1 MSNLFEASESH
12 GEAVLR
18 ASNAETLQF
27 SVFNDNSVA
36 KQLLIKVATLNS
48 YKLEKLLAIRLGEA
62 NFSPEKTYE
71 EFLPLIENES
81 HSLPSSSSTYTP
93 TDKPNIQRLS
103 NSTEPSFLDQHRF
116 SDVNEP
122 EGKGLRKIHRTF
134 FDRAGYFKKL
144 HEVTH
149 FLKQLPAKRKK
160 MEKKT
165 LKPHDYNEEDDSEN
179 EREDLIAVAMLIRR
193 KIKMKKLQ
201 KMSDL
206 QAGINP
212 ITYKKD
218 KKNKSEDYME
228 DFKHVFE
235 EELPKK
241 VPKVDPEEYMEG
253 LDIFDPEVIDPV
265 TTVEKKKILKETYRK
280 VVDKGKKKIVD
291 ILKKPIEVLK
301 KPFLYADALKK
312 KPFSYAD
319 ALKKKSG
326 KGLKR
331 KYYDEDED
339 VNSMV
344 MFHHAKQQKYRKM
357 QLINLRQQ
365 LKNDVEGGTLKQQLS
380 GLKIQFHQ
388 DLIDKSRRIKRIYK
402 KSKKNMTSHLENKLH
417 QLHEGLLHERQHAHG
432 MLNSLENFTPVSPHF
447 HKFKSWLTHLPATKK
462 MKNIHSAI
470 QEGDVNKF
478 NRNMRD
484 TIYDMDVTL
493 PPLEIP
499 EDDHKGGQL
508 KRNLHE
514 IKVKGNLLKLVKST
528 TPCYQEYRELLLNPD
543 LKFDLTRSVD
553 DILKDERVKIEP
565 DLRENIE
572 NNQDLDEFFD
582 PGHRK
587 KEYFSEKEVE
597 NLIEN
602 LERDWKE
609 SKVDEMREKCLSEV
623 DQSKLYALKNHIE
636 KEIREIREL
645 DPHLYEKLSE
655 DISGNPT
662 ETVVED
668 NWDEPLLG
676 PLHLETPTG
685 NLKIRKVGEDVN
697 EKEGMKFTPHN
708 KHATHEQTLTGS
720 KTLDSERFPH
730 HVNPGI
736 RIKQN
741 IKQHALL
748 DIMKEV
754 GKVVRDDDKND
765 FLYKLMSSL
774 HHDSFKHKMTTAK
787 LHKLSLPHKGETMF
801 HHLFK
806 GSSLNSLYEHPI
818 RDDQPEETKRLLSP
832 MKRFRAKILPIKR
845 NCLFTHQIKKKK
857 KDTLHY
863 VKMSKR
869 KGGAILGLDNKMAS
883 MGTAALG
890 ALHGVGNYATSQIP
904 GWSVP
909 LLGYGA
915 LRALEKPIEND
926 DEEASVSQQA
936 ISGLRKTID
945 ETLSTLGNYTVDG
958 LEYTGVTPTWV
969 KPIYKILTWL
979 LSHLSGTFSISGL
992 FGMYMFGGKLLK
1004 ILPYIPLAYSSLRML
1019 IKGVHKG
1026 LSSLKDSEKKLQSQS
1041 KHTDQ
1046 LFNEK
1051 DPNYQDV
1058 LGGQPVNSRQ
1068 LTNRALKAS
1077 GYNPKMGNFVHDR
1090 MMNKSSR
1097 AQYPGVS
1104 NDQFY
1109 NRMMPRMG
1117 QAYPPFQSL
1126 GNDNNM
1132 GNMQLWNYLHSQQN
1146 LMKTL
1151 SHHNLTH
1158 TDAPKPQVLKIKHE
1172 VGSDNWQDGVMI
1184 TLINEHQTDLNKM
1197 GLHFLAPFSVKFK
1210 DQDYNLKD
1218 LATKDRSELG
1228 TLEKIVID
1236 SLDDIFDKGNRN
1248 KWIAVLP
1255 PNETVSQRYEGPR
1268 KTHAFDNDFA
1278 RDNRSYLK
1286 RKLNLG
1292 EIPSWDRFNNNTL
1305 DKSEKRLRTLLHV
1318 GTENMRTRFPPNVW
1332 NQSMRSLQLP
1342 YDGDHFNRNFRKNF
1356 NPSGV
1361 VETKAYEYMDEEAFN
1376 AYHTEL
1382 NYFRNDVIQKMRNSE
1397 KEEEKEA
1404 IKIFQNMQN
1413 PHNLYAE
1420 FQKLKPTVQSYNF
1433 DLPERNYEIE
1443 KLLLQIERGLTDGIN
1458 GYDDLKP
1465 ERQQLLHENAL
1476 QNIRHY
1482 KEPVSYDDMTWDL
1495 TENDLVGNNHEN
1507 LFPQREEGQGLIAP
1521 TNMRPHNHIVMHVHP
1536 HKWYLMSTGKDAGG
1550 SLHSTLPMWDSQI
1563 ELRGMPNEK
1572 LIFHKDRNRFKI
1584 TRPAPLS
1591 FFSHNDAE
1599 PENDENLN
1607 SSTRNKNDDRVVPKF
1622 NPPTTK
1628 LIGRLPL
1635 TTPTNLNSDGK
1646 FKRHYKLFGIPGIVD
1661 TSFKKNFH
1669 SSSTLTIKNDDQ
1681 LTNFLSNRD
1690 PFIHKSIQSPDSMQ
1704 PLYSFTRMP
1713 EKYV

>member
-27 SVFNDNSVA
+27 SIFNDNSVA

-62 NFSPEKTYE
+62 NFSPDKTYE

-81 HSLPSSSSTYTP
+81 HSLPSSSTHTP
-93 TDKPNIQRLS
+93 THRPNIQRLS
-103 NSTEPSFLDQHRF
+103 NSTEPSFLDQHRY
-116 SDVNEP
+116 SDVSEP
-122 EGKGLRKIHRTF
+122 EGKGLRRIHRTF

-165 LKPHDYNEEDDSEN
+165 LKRHDYNEEDDDSEN
-179 EREDLIAVAMLIRR
+179 EREDLLAVALLIRR

-212 ITYKKD
+212 ITHKKAD

-265 TTVEKKKILKETYRK
+265 TTVEKKKLLKETYRD
-280 VVDKGKKKIVD
+280 VVAKGKKKI
-291 ILKKPIEVLK
+291 
-301 KPFLYADALKK
+301 
-312 KPFSYAD
+312 FSYAD
-319 ALKKKSG
+319 VVKKKVTG

-331 KYYDEDED
+331 KHYDEDED
-339 VNSMV
+339 VNSMI
-344 MFHHAKQQKYRKM
+344 MFHHVKQQKYRKI

-365 LKNDVEGGTLKQQLS
+365 LKNDAEGGVLKRQLGS
-380 GLKIQFHQ
+380 LKTQFHQ
-388 DLIDKSRRIKRIYK
+388 DLVDKSKRIKRIYQ
-402 KSKKNMTSHLENKLH
+402 KSKKNMTTHLENKLH
-417 QLHEGLLHERQHAHG
+417 QLHEGLLQERQHAHG

-447 HKFKSWLTHLPATKK
+447 LKFKSWLSHLPATKK

-470 QEGDVNKF
+470 EKGDVNKF

-484 TIYDMDVTL
+484 TIYDTDVAL

-508 KRNLHE
+508 KSNLHE
-514 IKVKGNLLKLVKST
+514 IKVKGNLLKLIKST

-543 LKFDLTRSVD
+543 SKFDLTQSVD
-553 DILKDERVKIEP
+553 DILKDERIKIEP

-572 NNQDLDEFFD
+572 NNHDLDEFFD

-587 KEYFSEKEVE
+587 KEFFSKEEIE
-597 NLIEN
+597 NLIQN

-685 NLKIRKVGEDVN
+685 KLKIRKIGEDVN
-697 EKEGMKFTPHN
+697 EKEEMKFTPHN
-708 KHATHEQTLTGS
+708 KHITHEQTLTGS
-720 KTLDSERFPH
+720 KTLDSERYPH
-730 HVNPGI
+730 HVNPAV

-774 HHDSFKHKMTTAK
+774 HHDGFKHKMTTAK
-787 LHKLSLPHKGETMF
+787 LHRLSLPHRGETMF

-832 MKRFRAKILPIKR
+832 IKRFRAKILPIKR
-845 NCLFTHQIKKKK
+845 NCLFTHQIKKK

-890 ALHGVGNYATSQIP
+890 ALHGVSNYATSQIP

-909 LLGYGA
+909 LLGYGT
-915 LRALEKPIEND
+915 LKALERPIEEG
-926 DEEASVSQQA
+926 EEATVSQQA
-936 ISGLRKTID
+936 IVGLRKTID

-979 LSHLSGTFSISGL
+979 LSHLSGTFSMSGL
-992 FGMYMFGGKLLK
+992 FAMYMFGGKLLK
-1004 ILPYIPLAYSSLRML
+1004 ILPYIPLAYNTLRML

-1026 LSSLKDSEKKLQSQS
+1026 LSSLKDSDKKLQSQS
-1041 KHTDQ
+1041 KQTDDQ

-1051 DPNYQDV
+1051 NPNYQDV
-1058 LGGQPVNSRQ
+1058 LGGRPVNSRQ

-1077 GYNPKMGNFVHDR
+1077 GYSPKMGNFVHDK
-1090 MMNKSSR
+1090 MMNKSSQ

-1104 NDQFY
+1104 NDQFH
-1109 NRMMPRMG
+1109 NRMIPRMG

-1126 GNDNNM
+1126 SNDNNM
-1132 GNMQLWNYLHSQQN
+1132 GNMQLWHYLQSQQN

-1172 VGSDNWQDGVMI
+1172 VGRDNWQDGVMI
-1184 TLINEHQTDLNKM
+1184 TLINEHEGDLNKM

-1218 LATKDRSELG
+1218 LATRDRSKLN
-1228 TLEKIVID
+1228 TAEKIVID

-1248 KWIAVLP
+1248 RWIAVLP
-1255 PNETVSQRYEGPR
+1255 PNETVSQRYDTPR
-1268 KTHAFDNDFA
+1268 QPHLYDNNFA
-1278 RDNRSYLK
+1278 RDKRGYFK
-1286 RKLNLG
+1286 RKLNIG
-1292 EIPSWDRFNNNTL
+1292 EVPSWDRFNNNTL
-1305 DKSEKRLRTLLHV
+1305 DQSQKRLRTLIHA
-1318 GTENMRTRFPPNVW
+1318 GIENMRTRFPPNVW
-1332 NQSMRSLQLP
+1332 NESLNKLELP
-1342 YDGDHFNRNFRKNF
+1342 FDADHYDRNFRKHF

-1361 VETKAYEYMDEEAFN
+1361 VETKAYEYMGEEAFN
-1376 AYHTEL
+1376 AYHSEL
-1382 NYFRNDVIQKMRNSE
+1382 NYFKNDIIQKMRESE
-1397 KEEEKEA
+1397 QEAEEGA
-1404 IKIFQNMQN
+1404 IKIFKEMQN
-1413 PHNLYAE
+1413 PHDLHAE
-1420 FQKLKPTVQSYNF
+1420 FQKLKPVVKRFNF
-1433 DLPERNYEIE
+1433 DDPGKNYEIE
-1443 KLLLQIERGLTDGIN
+1443 RLITQVERGLNANLD
-1458 GYDDLKP
+1458 GYDKLHPD
-1465 ERQQLLHENAL
+1465 RQQLLHQHAM
-1476 QNIRHY
+1476 QRIRKY
-1482 KEPVSYDDMTWDL
+1482 KDPISYDDMAWDL
-1495 TENDLVGNNHEN
+1495 SENELVGNEHNN
-1507 LFPQREEGQGLIAP
+1507 LFPQDEEGEGLIAP

-1591 FFSHNDAE
+1591 FFSNDDAE
-1599 PENDENLN
+1599 PENDENLI
-1607 SSTRNKNDDRVVPKF
+1607 SSVRNKNDDRVVPKF

-1635 TTPTNLNSDGK
+1635 STPNNLNSDGK

-1669 SSSTLTIKNDDQ
+1669 SSSTLSLKNDDQ
-1681 LTNFLSNRD
+1681 LSNFLSNRD